1 MTAITLTPARARTGF
16 APTAVRLTATNLRL
30 MVREPMVAVGLI
42 GFPLATVLVLAGVF
56 GQVPDPD
63 FGGVAPD
70 DHYLAGYIGVVLAAL
85 GLITLPVHIATAR
98 ELGVTRRFR
107 ASGVSAGAMV
117 ASDILLGVV
126 LGTVSVCVV
135 LATGAAVYGL
145 RAPADPIGVAGWYLA
160 GLVCFI
166 AMGCAIGSLVPSA
179 RSAAALGNLIYVPM
193 FLLGGGGPPR
203 QVMTGVMSS
212 LSNVLPL
219 SHVVGGLR
227 LAWLGRTD
235 DPHTLWWPF
244 LVSGACVGIALAAAR
259 RNAG

>member
-1 MTAITLTPARARTGF
+1 MTAVTVSSPVERTSGV
-16 APTAVRLTATNLRL
+16 ATALRLTTTNLRL
-30 MVREPMVAVGLI
+30 MAREPMVAVGLI

-70 DHYLAGYIGVVLAAL
+70 QHYLAGYIGVVIAAL

-117 ASDILLGVV
+117 GSEILLGIV
-126 LGTVSVCVV
+126 LGTVSVIVV
-135 LATGAAVYGL
+135 LAAGSAVYGL
-145 RAPADPIGVAGWYLA
+145 RFPDNPVGVAGWYLA
-160 GLVCFI
+160 GLICFI

-212 LSNVLPL
+212 LSDVLPL

-227 LAWLGRTD
+227 LAWLGQTD
-235 DPHTLWWPF
+235 DPHTIWWPF
-244 LVSGACVGIALAAAR
+244 LVAGLCVAIAMASTR
-259 RNAG
+259 RNAR

>member
-1 MTAITLTPARARTGF
+1 MTAVTVSSPVERTSGV
-16 APTAVRLTATNLRL
+16 ATALRLTTTNLRL
-30 MVREPMVAVGLI
+30 MAREPMVAVGLI

-70 DHYLAGYIGVVLAAL
+70 QHYLAGYIGVVIAAL

-117 ASDILLGVV
+117 GSEILLGIV
-126 LGTVSVCVV
+126 LGTVSVIVV
-135 LATGAAVYGL
+135 LAAGSAVYGL
-145 RAPADPIGVAGWYLA
+145 RFPDNPVGVAGWYLA
-160 GLVCFI
+160 GLICFI

-212 LSNVLPL
+212 LSDALPL

-227 LAWLGRTD
+227 LAWLGQTD
-235 DPHTLWWPF
+235 DPHTIWWPF
-244 LVSGACVGIALAAAR
+244 LVAGVCVAIAMASTR
-259 RNAG
+259 RNAR

>member
-1 MTAITLTPARARTGF
+1 MTAVTVSSPVERTSGV
-16 APTAVRLTATNLRL
+16 ATALRLTTTNLRL
-30 MVREPMVAVGLI
+30 MAREPMVAVGLI

-70 DHYLAGYIGVVLAAL
+70 QHYLAGYIGVVIAAL

-117 ASDILLGVV
+117 GSEILLGIV
-126 LGTVSVCVV
+126 LGTVSVIVV
-135 LATGAAVYGL
+135 LAAGSAVYGL
-145 RAPADPIGVAGWYLA
+145 RFPDNPVGVAGWYLA
-160 GLVCFI
+160 GLICFI

-212 LSNVLPL
+212 LSDVLPL

-227 LAWLGRTD
+227 LAWLGQTD
-235 DPHTLWWPF
+235 DPHTIWWPF
-244 LVSGACVGIALAAAR
+244 LVAGVCVAIAMASTR
-259 RNAG
+259 RNAR

>member
-1 MTAITLTPARARTGF
+1 MTAVALSPARPHTGLV
-16 APTAVRLTATNLRL
+16 ATAHRLTATNLRL

-56 GQVPDPD
+56 GQVPDPE

-85 GLITLPVHIATAR
+85 GLITLPVHIATGR

-117 ASDILLGVV
+117 GSDILLGIV
-126 LGTVSVCVV
+126 LGTVSVAVV
-135 LATGAAVYGL
+135 LAAGSAVYGL
-145 RAPADPIGVAGWYLA
+145 RAPVDPLGVAGWYLA
-160 GLVCFI
+160 GLTCFI

-179 RSAAALGNLIYVPM
+179 RSAAALGNLVYVPM

-203 QVMTGVMSS
+203 QVMTGVMST
-212 LSNVLPL
+212 LSDALPL

-227 LAWLGRTD
+227 LAWLGQTD

-244 LVSGACVGIALAAAR
+244 LVSAVCVAIAVRSAR
-259 RNAG
+259 RNAS